1 MQMDEPLS
9 SHTDRLLLDAKKA
22 ILQEHHQRF
31 QDLQREGRWEE
42 AGKQLHVTLSCAV
55 DLLHDS
61 AMMLEQMV
69 LRHKQILSVDS
80 KELPLPSPDFPTPL
94 E

>member
-1 MQMDEPLS
+1 MDEPLS
-9 SHTDRLLLDAKKA
+9 SHADRLLLDAKKA

-31 QDLQREGRWEE
+31 QDLRKAGRWEE

-55 DLLHDS
+55 NLLHDS

-69 LRHKQILSVDS
+69 RHKQIHSADS
-80 KELPLPSPDFPTPL
+80 HKLPPSPPASTTPL
-94 E
+94 K